1 MIETKLSWKE
11 RFTFSTEL
19 DNHTFMLDVD
29 KENGGDDRGPRPKG
43 LVLSAL
49 AACTGMDVVSILD
62 KMKFKN
68 YNFDLKVTADTEE
81 THPKVFKDVELS
93 YIFEG
98 DLKPDSV
105 KKAISLSKDKYCAVS
120 AMLQKAVDIKVKI
133 FLNGV
138 EI

>member
-81 THPKVFKDVELS
+81 TYPKVFKDVELS

>member
-105 KKAISLSKDKYCAVS
+105 KKAISFSKDKYCAVS